1 MFAEEMIMGL
11 FSRKKIEDI
20 TDIDELFVALTKRE
34 HWNRIPNAILRQI
47 FDNAQGDIEKVQRF
61 RFVSELHHCV
71 DNNFVSLSEDNSDPR
86 MVLALFSVT
95 LERLAAQAAQSVP
108 ELPDGSPEQDMA
120 IGTAEIAYMSS
131 ILCNPLMLPSY
142 GGLASF
148 YMVLGSTNRA
158 AEVCR
163 DYEAAEQKLLS
174 SDDSDLG
181 YYEQAM
187 KSDTSEIR
195 KIVDQVKAE
204 LGR

>member
-1 MFAEEMIMGL
+1 MGL
-11 FSRKKIEDI
+11 FSRKKIENI
-20 TDIDELFVALTKRE
+20 TDIDELFIALTKRK

-71 DNNFVSLSEDNSDPR
+71 NKNFVPLSEDNSDPR

-95 LERLAAQAAQSVP
+95 LERLAAQAAQSVSD
-108 ELPDGSPEQDMA
+108 LSDSSREQNMA

-131 ILCNPLMLPSY
+131 ILCNPLTLPSY
-142 GGLASF
+142 GGLAWF
-148 YMVLGSTNRA
+148 YMLLGSRDRA

-163 DYEAAEQKLLS
+163 DYVAAEQKLLS

-181 YYEQAM
+181 YYDQAM
-187 KSDTSEIR
+187 KSNTSEIR

-204 LGR
+204 LGIQ